1 MKRMIRLNQIFR
13 SRKIVL
19 GTILNV
25 PVFVGGVVGDFP
37 IFFST
42 SNTKWG
48 RAWIFL
54 PLFLRVQPGQ
64 LLFYSN
70 LENPVLTDNFSRGF
84 MLGFLSSYLRELADG
99 FLEEQIGDKIKN
111 NFEKSHRT
119 FMKILLKTFIKHAD
133 KLY

>member
-1 MKRMIRLNQIFR
+1 MIETQRE
-13 SRKIVL
+13 K
-19 GTILNV
+19 
-25 PVFVGGVVGDFP
+25 
-37 IFFST
+37 FFS
-42 SNTKWG
+42 NLK
-48 RAWIFL
+48 INL
-54 PLFLRVQPGQ
+54 HLKLDLFFEKVQKQ
-64 LLFYSN
+64 ISEKNIVYHIYSN

>member
-13 SRKIVL
+13 SRKIVP
-19 GTILNV
+19 GTVLNV

-54 PLFLRVQPGQ
+54 PLFLRVQPGP
-64 LLFYSN
+64 LLFQPGSYSQNVGRFTISGIVPLFLCSGPPDEMQKHPVQVLRHDRNNSLQAN
-70 LENPVLTDNFSRGF
+70 L
-84 MLGFLSSYLRELADG
+84 A
-99 FLEEQIGDKIKN
+99 I
-111 NFEKSHRT
+111 EKPR
-119 FMKILLKTFIKHAD
+119 KG
-133 KLY
+133 